1 MSNKLKI
8 NRPRRAAK
16 MANKVDV
23 VICGEVI
30 TLKSN
35 EEEAHLQRIARY
47 IDHKMAELM
56 AVNANASI
64 NEKIRTLLIAVNV
77 ADDYFKAA
85 DKLAR
90 TGAEHEKYI
99 NEVGRMQQENLL
111 LKEKLYELQAE
122 LTRTRAEYEAFILEF
137 DKRPGENVLPLPHA
151 GQRKMGKR

>member
-1 MSNKLKI
+1 
-8 NRPRRAAK
+8 

-47 IDHKMAELM
+47 IDQKMAGLM
-56 AVNANASI
+56 AANATASI

-77 ADDYFKAA
+77 ADDYFKTA
-85 DKLAR
+85 DSLAR
-90 TGAEHEKYI
+90 TNAEHEKYI
-99 NEVGRMQQENLL
+99 NEIGRMHQENIL

-122 LTRTRAEYEAFILEF
+122 LTRTRAEYEEFIMEF
-137 DKRPGENVLPLPHA
+137 DKRPNENANVLPLPHA
-151 GQRKMGKR
+151 GQRKVGKR